1 MPESIKIPSPKPVST
16 AVSAV
21 SLCAPVGSNNDVE
34 QEKDDVTTAID
45 NVTAADD
52 DVTAADDVITTDDV
66 VVTKEYVANVQ
77 SIFNFGWFCSALYLH
92 Y

>member
-21 SLCAPVGSNNDVE
+21 SLCAPVGSNNDVD

-45 NVTAADD
+45 
-52 DVTAADDVITTDDV
+52 DVTAADDVVITTDDV

-77 SIFNFGWFCSALYLH
+77 SIFNFGWFCLALYLH